1 MRLVAFFAV
10 GGNHFRRVRF
20 VALGAL
26 RDLTVDVMTDSTVKH
41 TMLAFIVPKQS
52 NWLGVAGATRI
63 CYFARKR
70 HVQRHMWV
78 HVTVEAVLKF
88 EMGLSLMALDAL
100 RDLTMDRVTGGT
112 VNGAMP
118 AFVLSELNILL
129 CVAVQTDIFVC

>member
-1 MRLVAFFAV
+1 M
-10 GGNHFRRVRF
+10 
-20 VALGAL
+20 ALGAL
-26 RDLTVDVMTDSTVKH
+26 RDLAVDVMTDGTVKH

-88 EMGLSLMALDAL
+88 EMGLSFMALDAL
-100 RDLTMDRVTGGT
+100 RYLAMDGVASGT

-118 AFVLSELNILL
+118 AFIVPELSILRR
-129 CVAVQTDIFVC
+129 VAVKTNTFVCQGHI